1 LRSTT
6 LLDDSRIAP
15 PAAVFIN
22 LTFMNLYPAGASYTM
37 AEHAA
42 WLAAAGCG
50 EAERILLPS
59 GGSIIRAEKLAT

>member
-1 LRSTT
+1 
-6 LLDDSRIAP
+6 
-15 PAAVFIN
+15 VFIN

-50 EAERILLPS
+50 EAGRFLLPS
-59 GGSIIRAEKLAT
+59 GGSIIRAEKLAA